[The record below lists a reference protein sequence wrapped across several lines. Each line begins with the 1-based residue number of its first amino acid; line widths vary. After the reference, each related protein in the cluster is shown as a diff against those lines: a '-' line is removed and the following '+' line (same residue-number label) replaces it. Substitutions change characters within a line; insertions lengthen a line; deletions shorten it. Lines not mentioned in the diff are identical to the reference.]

1 MSLIG
6 PRPVTLEETYEYG
19 DARNEVLSCKPASP
33 AGGRLL
39 TATTPRGE
47 AVNDGL
53 ASFDIL
59 TS

>member
-1 MSLIG
+1 MNTAMPATRCSLAN
-6 PRPVTLEETYEYG
+6 R
-19 DARNEVLSCKPASP
+19 ASP